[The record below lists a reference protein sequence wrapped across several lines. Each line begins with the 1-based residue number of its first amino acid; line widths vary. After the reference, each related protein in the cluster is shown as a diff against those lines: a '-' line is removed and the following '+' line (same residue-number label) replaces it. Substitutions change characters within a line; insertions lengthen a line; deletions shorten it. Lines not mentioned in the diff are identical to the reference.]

1 MVATTAILLLLLLSL
16 CLVAQEPRKRDPAPD
31 DAFEGA
37 GASEG
42 RITTTTTTFETG
54 AADLDAAHDIADEGV
69 AQAAGEDLESGR
81 GELLSAD
88 VERG

>member
-42 RITTTTTTFETG
+42 RIATTTTFETR
-54 AADLDAAHDIADEGV
+54 AADLDAAHDVADEGV

-88 VERG
+88 VEGG

>member
-1 MVATTAILLLLLLSL
+1 MVATTAVLLLLLQSL
-16 CLVAQEPRKRDPAPD
+16 CLIAQEPRKRDPTPQ

-37 GASEG
+37 GAAKG
-42 RITTTTTTFETG
+42 RIATTTTFETR
-54 AADLDAAHDIADEGV
+54 AADQDAAHDVADEGV

-88 VERG
+88 VEGG